1 MGIGKEEKIM
11 YKGYDLTLSEQDISS
26 LLGEN
31 IKYYSEYTNSITT
44 FRENL

>member
-31 IKYYSEYTNSITT
+31 IKWQIARN
-44 FRENL
+44 NLNEFSDAD